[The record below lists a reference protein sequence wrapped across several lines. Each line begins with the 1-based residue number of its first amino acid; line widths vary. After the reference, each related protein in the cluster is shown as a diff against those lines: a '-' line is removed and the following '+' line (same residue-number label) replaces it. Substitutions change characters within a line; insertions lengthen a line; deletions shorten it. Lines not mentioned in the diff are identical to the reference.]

1 MRHILRPALILLLL
15 ALPLACVHKSPSAA
29 KPKAGEPPATTT
41 TINSG
46 KPAPAA
52 AKPAPQ
58 GKVEPQG
65 KPAPQGTAALPAAP
79 KGFGGIAFGAPSS
92 AMTDSTLAAEV
103 PELRTTTYSRSGVPN
118 TFAGRDMSRI
128 LYEFYD
134 NAFYHVW
141 IDFDGA
147 DTFLAV
153 LGDLRKAYGPPTE
166 TIPDKHYNAWSLGD
180 VNIYC
185 VYHPEDGAGDASF
198 WFQPVYL
205 EKEKLVKHY
214 KKTMLEAA
222 PKTP

>member
-1 MRHILRPALILLLL
+1 MRHVLRPVLILFLL
-15 ALPLACVHKSPSAA
+15 ALPLACVPKGPPAAKSKPSEPVPTTTSINAPKSAA
-29 KPKAGEPPATTT
+29 PAKAAAPGT
-41 TINSG
+41 
-46 KPAPAA
+46 KPAQKPAA
-52 AKPAPQ
+52 SLPAP
-58 GKVEPQG
+58 
-65 KPAPQGTAALPAAP
+65 P

-92 AMTDSTLAAEV
+92 AMADSTLESEI
-103 PELRTTTYSRSGVPN
+103 PELRTTTYSRSGEPN
-118 TFAGRDMSRI
+118 TFAGRGMSRI

-147 DTFLAV
+147 DTFMVV
-153 LGDLRKAYGPPTE
+153 LGDLRRSYGPPTE

-185 VYHPEDGAGDASF
+185 VYHPEDGTGDASF

-205 EKEKLVKHY
+205 EKEKLVKQY

-222 PKTP
+222 PKAP

>member
-15 ALPLACVHKSPSAA
+15 ALPVACVHKAPSAA
-29 KPKAGEPPATTT
+29 KQKTGDPPASTTS
-41 TINSG
+41 INSG
-46 KPAPAA
+46 KPAPAPA
-52 AKPAPQ
+52 KTAPTGKPAPQ
-58 GKVEPQG
+58 GK
-65 KPAPQGTAALPAAP
+65 PALSAPP
-79 KGFGGIAFGAPSS
+79 KGFGGIAFGSPAS
-92 AMTDSTLAAEV
+92 AMPESTLESEI
-103 PELRTTTYSRSGVPN
+103 PELRTATYSRKSLPN
-118 TFAGRDMSRI
+118 TFAGRDVSRI

-153 LGDLRKAYGPPTE
+153 LGDLRNTYGPPTE
-166 TIPDKHYNAWSLGD
+166 TIPDKHYNAWTLGD

-185 VYHPEDGAGDASF
+185 VYHPDDGTGDASF

-205 EKEKLVKHY
+205 EKEKLVKQY